1 MAPNFPNLS
10 QLAVQSSLVK
20 EVIARLAKI
29 GIRVADHVVVRE
41 LGNPRAVEFKYGD
54 MIGLRVLA
62 NGSDKLVLDNL
73 KQDGRDDWL
82 NDNISILVG
91 YTECNEIGKNH
102 IPMPLHIDI
111 PVNRPNLFRAFLLG
125 GSQYSLGD
133 IQRRAKIEGT
143 DKNGVYRKIADR
155 MAWNNPPFD
164 LDSHVADI
172 IRIGNTTLD
181 GVDFVPRDARKLEIA
196 LQSMTLGARRRFA
209 WPHSRTIASG
219 ATDFSTGKGVTDNL
233 TFDVSLGATE
243 GSGYREIFDRAQ
255 APAVFQASSPIG
267 ESAADRMY
275 EIGGAKFSGAFSDY
289 VARPDISALHCAVSA
304 SKCNIHIDET
314 AVCIY
319 DESGKMIVSGNAGQ
333 HTGDELL
340 WKTYG
345 PKLMDVLFSKAPV
358 LHYLP
363 MNRIPE
369 VVDLRIPSPAN
380 GYRNFSLEAFM
391 VRKKSLTLSLKYS
404 CAPPII
410 ESVTGQDYFRKVP
423 GVEPQKKEWAQ
434 AITFNIAGTH
444 DIGDGGQ

>member
-1 MAPNFPNLS
+1 MAPNFPGQS
-10 QLAVQSSLVK
+10 QRSGQSSLVQ

-29 GIRVADHVVVRE
+29 GIRVAADRVARE
-41 LGNPRAVEFKYGD
+41 LGNPRAVEFKYD
-54 MIGLRVLA
+54 DLIGLRVLA
-62 NGSDKLVLDNL
+62 NKSDKLILDNL
-73 KQDGRDDWL
+73 KQDGRDEWL
-82 NDNISILVG
+82 GDNISVLVG
-91 YTECNEIGKNH
+91 YTECGEFGKSH

-111 PVNRPNLFRAFLLG
+111 PANRSNLFRAHLLG
-125 GSQYSLGD
+125 GSQYSLRD
-133 IQRRAKIEGT
+133 IERRAKIEGA
-143 DKNGVYRKIADR
+143 DSSGVYRRIADR
-155 MAWNNPPFD
+155 MAWNDPPFD

-196 LQSMTLGARRRFA
+196 LQSMKAGGRRRFA
-209 WPHSRTIASG
+209 WPHARTIAAAS
-219 ATDFSTGKGVTDNL
+219 TDFSTGKGVTDNL

-243 GSGYREIFDRAQ
+243 GSGYREIFDTAR
-255 APAVFQASSPIG
+255 APAGVQASAPIG
-267 ESAADRMY
+267 EAATERLFDV
-275 EIGGAKFSGAFSDY
+275 GGGQFSGAFSDY

-319 DESGKMIVSGNAGQ
+319 DETGKMIVSGNAGQ

-358 LHYLP
+358 LHFLP

-404 CAPPII
+404 CAP
-410 ESVTGQDYFRKVP
+410 SVLDQVTGQDYFRRVP
-423 GVEPQKKEWAQ
+423 GVEPQKKDFAQ

-444 DIGDGGQ
+444 DIGGGGR

>member
-1 MAPNFPNLS
+1 MAPNTPGQS
-10 QLAVQSSLVK
+10 QRAGGDLVA
-20 EVIARLAKI
+20 EIIARLTKI
-29 GIRVADHVVVRE
+29 GIRVADPMVVRE

-54 MIGLRVLA
+54 LIGLRVLA
-62 NGSDKLVLDNL
+62 NRSDKLILDNL
-73 KQDGRDDWL
+73 NQDGRDDWL
-82 NDNISILVG
+82 SDNISVLVG
-91 YTECNEIGKNH
+91 YTECSDIGNNH

-111 PVNRPNLFRAFLLG
+111 PLNRSDLFRAYLLG

-133 IQRRAKIEGT
+133 IRRRAKIENADT
-143 DKNGVYRKIADR
+143 RGVYRKIADR
-155 MAWNNPPFD
+155 MAWNDPPFD

-196 LQSMTLGARRRFA
+196 LQSMKNGTRRRFA
-209 WPHSRTIASG
+209 WPHVRTIAG
-219 ATDFSTGKGVTDNL
+219 AGTDFATGKGVTGNL
-233 TFDVSLGATE
+233 EFEGSLMATE
-243 GSGYREIFDRAQ
+243 GSGYREIFDRAR
-255 APAVFQASSPIG
+255 APAGTQASAPIG
-267 ESAADRMY
+267 ESAMNRMLDSA
-275 EIGGAKFSGAFSDY
+275 GPKFSGSFSDY

-314 AVCIY
+314 AVCIH
-319 DESGKMIVSGNAGQ
+319 DDAGNMMVSGNAGQ

-345 PKLMDVLFSKAPV
+345 PKLMDFLFSKAPV

-380 GYRNFSLEAFM
+380 GYTNFSLEAFM

-404 CAPPII
+404 CAPPVI
-410 ESVTGQDYFRKVP
+410 ERVTGQDYFRRIP
-423 GVEPQKKEWAQ
+423 GVDPQRKEFEQ

-444 DIGDGGQ
+444 DIGSGGR

>member
-1 MAPNFPNLS
+1 MAPNPPGPS
-10 QLAVQSSLVK
+10 QRAGQSPLVT
-20 EVIARLAKI
+20 EIMARLAKI
-29 GIRVADHVVVRE
+29 GIRVADHMVVRE

-54 MIGLRVLA
+54 LIGLRVLA
-62 NGSDKLVLDNL
+62 NKSDKLVLDNL

-91 YTECNEIGKNH
+91 YTECGEIGNNH
-102 IPMPLHIDI
+102 VPTPLHIDI
-111 PVNRPNLFRAFLLG
+111 PLNRSDLFRAFLLG

-133 IQRRAKIEGT
+133 IQRRAKIENADT
-143 DKNGVYRKIADR
+143 SGVYRKIADR
-155 MAWNNPPFD
+155 MAWNDPPFD

-196 LQSMTLGARRRFA
+196 LQSMKSGSRRRFA
-209 WPHSRTIASG
+209 WPHSRTIATG
-219 ATDFSTGKGVTDNL
+219 ATDFATGKGVTDNL

-243 GSGYREIFDRAQ
+243 GSGYREIFDKAR
-255 APAVFQASSPIG
+255 APAGVQASAPIG
-267 ESAADRMY
+267 DSAAERMF
-275 EIGGAKFSGAFSDY
+275 EAGGPKFSGAFSDY

-319 DESGKMIVSGNAGQ
+319 DDTGQMIVSGNAGQ

-345 PKLMDVLFSKAPV
+345 PKLMDFLFSKAPV
-358 LHYLP
+358 LHFLP

-380 GYRNFSLEAFM
+380 GYKNFSVEAFA
-391 VRKKSLTLSLKYS
+391 VRKKSLTVSLKYS
-404 CAPPII
+404 CAP
-410 ESVTGQDYFRKVP
+410 SVLDKVTGQDYFRNIP
-423 GVEPQKKEWAQ
+423 GGEPQKKQFEQ
-434 AITFNIAGTH
+434 AITFNIGATFEAG
-444 DIGDGGQ
+444 GGR

>member
-1 MAPNFPNLS
+1 MAPNFPN
-10 QLAVQSSLVK
+10 QGSLVT
-20 EVIARLAKI
+20 EVIERLAKI
-29 GIRVADHVVVRE
+29 GIRVADHMVVRE
-41 LGNPRAVEFKYGD
+41 LGNPRAVEFKYD
-54 MIGLRVLA
+54 DLIGLRILA
-62 NGSDKLVLDNL
+62 NRSDKLILDNL
-73 KQDGRDDWL
+73 NQDGRDDWL

-91 YTECNEIGKNH
+91 YTECSDIGKNH

-111 PVNRPNLFRAFLLG
+111 PLNRSDLFRAYLLG
-125 GSQYSLGD
+125 GSQYSLGN
-133 IQRRAKIEGT
+133 IQRRAKIEGADT
-143 DKNGVYRKIADR
+143 RGVYRKIADR

-196 LQSMTLGARRRFA
+196 LQSMKNGTRRRFA
-209 WPHSRTIASG
+209 WPHLRTIAGSG
-219 ATDFSTGKGVTDNL
+219 TDFTTGKGVTDNAI
-233 TFDVSLGATE
+233 FDASLGATE

-255 APAVFQASSPIG
+255 APAGVQASAPIG
-267 ESAADRMY
+267 ESAMDRMLDSA
-275 EIGGAKFSGAFSDY
+275 GPKFSGAFSDY

-314 AVCIY
+314 AVCIH
-319 DESGKMIVSGNAGQ
+319 DDAGNMIVSGNAGQ

-345 PKLMDVLFSKAPV
+345 PKLMDILFSKAPV

-380 GYRNFSLEAFM
+380 GFNNFSLEAFL

-404 CAPPII
+404 CMPPVV
-410 ESVTGQDYFRKVP
+410 ERVTGQDYFRKIP
-423 GVEPQKKEWAQ
+423 GVEPQKKEWDQ

-444 DIGDGGQ
+444 DIGSGGR